1 MRLFELDEAT
11 KEPVVVRVTDERVVE
26 NVVLEIVFL
35 DLLTKLQHLF
45 FSGGAGFSR
54 HGLGGIPSLYVSKK
68 LPQLQQRMKFQRR
81 YIDPLW

>member
-35 DLLTKLQHLF
+35 DLLTKWD
-45 FSGGAGFSR
+45 SV
-54 HGLGGIPSLYVSKK
+54 SLRVKK
-68 LPQLQQRMKFQRR
+68 VTTIATANEVPTTLH
-81 YIDPLW
+81 